1 MRMMSVLVLFLS
13 IEICFGSPTRSSIGA
28 VHSKFSQ
35 DEETFDL
42 PYVTEGLVAMWDG
55 IWNSGIEEHSAM
67 PEVIKDLVGD
77 HDLTLVYGGYNRGM
91 AIGEDYFAPN
101 NIYGGKVVNYDIY
114 ELKDAIL
121 SGQFTIEICVQIN
134 VKNGQLFLIDDNT
147 RMYGASQYMSWLK
160 FRGSLTLIDT
170 IYTNPGE
177 TTTFCL
183 TSGNGSNRIFRDGI
197 VKYNFN
203 IGSQMVSD
211 GIELGQATAGGW
223 IYHSI
228 RIYNR
233 ALTDEEIEL
242 NHLIDRERF
251 GF

>member
-1 MRMMSVLVLFLS
+1 MKHIILYVFLF
-13 IEICFGSPTRSSIGA
+13 CFIGSMASPTRSSVAARQSAIASDG
-28 VHSKFSQ
+28 
-35 DEETFDL
+35 EEASI

-55 IWNSGIEEHSAM
+55 IWNSGIEEHSAR
-67 PEVIKDLVGD
+67 PEVINDLVGD
-77 HDLTLVYGGYNRGM
+77 HDLTLVYGGNNRGM

-160 FRGSLTLIDT
+160 FRGSLTLINT

-223 IYHSI
+223 IYHCF